1 MSYNSKYKGAEVE
14 GLISDIP
21 NKQDKVSV
29 VDHGTGDTTF
39 ALTPNILH
47 KWGTVTSLTITFAS
61 PVDTTVAN
69 YYMFE
74 FTSGTTATTLSLPST
89 VTWAS
94 DVSIEAN
101 KKYQVSILNGCG
113 IIGGF

>member
-14 GLISDIP
+14 GLIGDIP

-39 ALTPNILH
+39 TLTPNILH
-47 KWGTVTSLTITFAS
+47 RWGTVSSLTLTLAS

-74 FTSGTTATTLSLPST
+74 FTSGPTATTLSLPDT
-89 VTWAS
+89 IAWANG
-94 DVSIEAN
+94 VSIEAN
-101 KKYQVSILNGCG
+101 KKYQVSILNNCG
-113 IIGGF
+113 VIGGF

>member
-14 GLISDIP
+14 GLIGDIP

-47 KWGTVTSLTITFAS
+47 RWGTVTSLTITLAA